1 MRVFTFSMRALALA
15 AVAMFVS
22 GCSKPAA
29 SDSAPAGG
37 AATAEDGRN
46 HTEGDG
52 HDHSGH
58 DHGGGDHS
66 GHDHSQEHQGPHN
79 GHVIE
84 LGRNH
89 MYHAEVV
96 EDDAAAM
103 VTVYILDKDMKE
115 LAIDQASIVMNL
127 KFDGEG
133 QSFELTAAAGSTSQF
148 NAADKTLFEA
158 LHEHEATGKL
168 RVTIDGS
175 PYTGDVEHHHHG
187 DDDDGHDHKDGHE
200 H

>member
-1 MRVFTFSMRALALA
+1 MRVFTFSIRALALA

-29 SDSAPAGG
+29 SDTGTAGG
-37 AATAEDGRN
+37 AASTAEDGHA
-46 HTEGDG
+46 HTEGD
-52 HDHSGH
+52 GH

-127 KFDGEG
+127 KVDGQG
-133 QSFELTAAAGSTSQF
+133 QSFELTAAAGSASQF

-175 PYTGDVEHHHHG
+175 PFTGDVEHHHHG
-187 DDDDGHDHKDGHE
+187 DADGHDHEDGHD